1 MGPAEI
7 VAAALAL
14 CVVIM
19 LHEGGHYLTAV
30 WSGMKVD
37 RFSVFGI
44 GPAIVKLGTWR
55 GTEFVIGAIP
65 FGAYVLIRGMEAG
78 DEPTGEGAPPD
89 PNSFNFRD
97 KPLSRR
103 ALTIAGG
110 PIANYIVAIVTF
122 FAVFSIFGVK
132 QPPRAIALSSFGEDS
147 PARAAGAEL
156 GDELLRIADLE
167 IDPALRGN
175 DVAPAATAHRGE
187 TIPMLVRRNG
197 EELELQLAVPTDDD
211 APPLSVEMTGV
222 GEERADVAFGAA
234 ISTAVRQPFELSVLQ
249 LQGLKKLITGEV
261 SRRNVG
267 GPVRIV
273 ETVAGA
279 AATGLPDF
287 LEMVAVISTL
297 LGLFNLLPL
306 PALDGGRLT
315 FLAYEAIAKRPAPP
329 HIEEAVHG
337 YGMLVLLGLILL
349 VTIGDVQR
357 LITG

>member
-1 MGPAEI
+1 MGAAEI
-7 VAAALAL
+7 VASALGL

-19 LHEGGHYLTAV
+19 LHEAGHYLTAV

-65 FGAYVLIRGMEAG
+65 FGAYVLIRGMEAEE
-78 DEPTGEGAPPD
+78 EPPALGASPD
-89 PNSFNFRD
+89 PDSFNFRD

-122 FAVFSIFGVK
+122 LAVFSIFGVK
-132 QPPRAIALSSFGEDS
+132 QPPRAIALSAFGDDS
-147 PARAAGAEL
+147 PAQAAGAEI

-197 EELELQLAVPTDDD
+197 EQVELQLAVPSDEDL
-211 APPLSVEMTGV
+211 PPLSVEMTGV
-222 GEERADVAFGAA
+222 DAERADVPFGAA
-234 ISTAVRQPFELSVLQ
+234 VSAAFRQPFELSVLQ
-249 LQGLKKLITGEV
+249 LQGLKKLVTGEV
-261 SRRNVG
+261 SRKNVS
-267 GPVRIV
+267 GPVGIV
-273 ETVAGA
+273 KAVAGA
-279 AATGLPDF
+279 AAVGLPDF
-287 LEMVAVISTL
+287 LEMIAVISTL

-329 HIEEAVHG
+329 RIEESVHG
-337 YGMLVLLGLILL
+337 YGMLLLIGLLLL
-349 VTIGDVQR
+349 VTVGDIQR
-357 LITG
+357 LF